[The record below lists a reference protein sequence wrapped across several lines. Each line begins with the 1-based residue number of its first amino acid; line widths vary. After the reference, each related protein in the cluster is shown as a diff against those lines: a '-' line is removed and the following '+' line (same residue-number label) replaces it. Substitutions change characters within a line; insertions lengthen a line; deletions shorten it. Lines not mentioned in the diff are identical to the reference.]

1 MESESEAKGPL
12 HREGQAGASRQL
24 WMEERHGGEGE
35 EEASMTGYEENEIRV
50 LWDDLSRILLTSNAF

>member
-1 MESESEAKGPL
+1 
-12 HREGQAGASRQL
+12 
-24 WMEERHGGEGE
+24 MEERHGGEGE

>member
-1 MESESEAKGPL
+1 
-12 HREGQAGASRQL
+12 
-24 WMEERHGGEGE
+24 MEERHGGESE